1 MIRSNVLKIILG
13 FIDVLVIALAFQC
26 SYIIRYFE
34 KGGLF
39 FNDTNLLILFIGILP
54 FWILMLYIIKKTG
67 IPTRRYKVIFILFLQ
82 ASITIYFLLILLY
95 YIFHLTTVSR
105 LFLAEIS
112 LFGFLFL
119 YLLRILTFKVLK
131 IYGNKGHNLINIV
144 ILADDSSLPYIEN
157 TILNKP
163 EFKIVVMF
171 SDSDLVKERFEKNY
185 IILPEKFIGI
195 LNDLVEVDFVDEVL
209 YLKQQTDSA
218 KVRELLISCED
229 LGIILRL
236 RHNDPKISLSSAVQT
251 EVVNGKFL
259 TFINIPNN
267 TFALAIKKTLDI
279 NIALLLIV
287 VLSPVIIAISILIIL
302 TSKGPIINKIP
313 KIGWRGRNIELYR
326 FRTTYITPSGQDTT
340 NLQAEIE
347 NKRKVSEGNEIFRV
361 TNVGRFLIKSGLD
374 MLPMLINVLKGEI
387 SVTGLRHPLHGDNL
401 EKTKL

>member
-39 FNDTNLLILFIGILP
+39 FNDINLLILFIGILP
-54 FWILMLYIIKKTG
+54 FWILMLYIIRKTG
-67 IPTRRYKVIFILFLQ
+67 IPTRRYKVIFLLFLQ

-119 YLLRILTFKVLK
+119 YFLRILTFKILR

-144 ILADDSSLPYIEN
+144 IIADDSSLQYIEN
-157 TILNKP
+157 TILKKL
-163 EFKIVVMF
+163 EFKIVVIF
-171 SDSDLVKERFEKNY
+171 TDSDLVKERFEKNY

-209 YLKQQTDSA
+209 YLNQQTDSA
-218 KVRELLISCED
+218 KVRELLMSCED

-287 VLSPVIIAISILIIL
+287 VLSPVIIAISIIIKL
-302 TSKGPIINKIP
+302 TSRGPVIMKIP
-313 KIGWRGRNIELYR
+313 KIGWRGRDIELYR
-326 FRTTYITPSGQDTT
+326 FRTTFITSSGKSKA
-340 NLQAEIE
+340 NLLPEIE
-347 NKRKVSEGNEIFRV
+347 NKRTESEGKGDFKV
-361 TNVGRFLIKSGLD
+361 TNVGKFLIKSGLD
-374 MLPMLINVLKGEI
+374 MLPTLINVLKGEL
-387 SVTGLRHPLHGDNL
+387 SVTGLRHPLHSDNL
-401 EKTKL
+401 QKSNL